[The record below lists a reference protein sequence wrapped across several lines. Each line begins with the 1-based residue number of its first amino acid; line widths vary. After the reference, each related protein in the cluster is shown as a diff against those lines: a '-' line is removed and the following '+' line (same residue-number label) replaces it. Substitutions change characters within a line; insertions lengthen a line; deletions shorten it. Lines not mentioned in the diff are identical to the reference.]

1 MVNLIDSLEEHQE
14 HQEPLVDLSSLLF
27 AICWRLIL
35 NETFGKIL
43 YCVYLG
49 T

>member
-1 MVNLIDSLEEHQE
+1 MVNLIDSLGK